1 MPADYSVVL
10 VFLIAGIAIVLFVF
24 LLSRL
29 IAPHNPYTVK
39 NETYECGEPTI
50 GPSWIQFNNH
60 FYIFGLIFVIFDVD
74 AIFLFPWAVAY
85 KSLGYFAFVEMM
97 IFIAILLVGLVYA
110 WKKGALKWV

>member
-39 NETYECGEPTI
+39 NETYECGEPAI
-50 GPSWIQFNNH
+50 GQSWIQFNNH
-60 FYIFGLIFVIFDVD
+60 FYIFGLIFVIFDVE